1 MTAELGGG
9 MTTKHPEIVVRLV
22 GRANDF
28 SIVDHVTKAL
38 RNAGIPNSE
47 IDKFCD
53 EALASEESEL
63 RRICGQWVTLVPSAD

>member
-1 MTAELGGG
+1 LATAAQVAEDGIRIGASA
-9 MTTKHPEIVVRLV
+9 VRARRL
-22 GRANDF
+22 

-53 EALASEESEL
+53 EVLASEESEL
-63 RRICGQWVTLVPSAD
+63 RQICVQWVTLVP

>member
-1 MTAELGGG
+1 MGGE

-22 GRANDF
+22 GPANDF
-28 SIVDHVTKAL
+28 SIVDRVTKAL

-53 EALASEESEL
+53 EVLASEESEL
-63 RRICGQWVTLVPSAD
+63 RQVCGQWVTLVPSAD